1 MLFRSTLLSIGQA
14 TSIIATYN
22 SSITLQPDYITL
34 QYGTNVWNFRA
45 SSYTETYAPFITF
58 SSYKAI
64 DSSAQLE
71 VSSTTKGFLQPKMTN
86 AQAVAISTP
95 ATGLQVYDTT
105 NNKNLLYDSTAWRNI
120 ATETWVSAQGYL
132 TSVPTLAQVTTAGN
146 TTTNSITVGGL
157 SATLNVAFYNN
168 LTTSSYFSTNGI
180 HSDGRMALYGT
191 DVNGTIQLLAHRG
204 AFGGGAASLFP
215 GSVSVGG
222 ITGAIGYQNNNL
234 AIQSHIIGTGIINSG
249 THKSL
254 AIGTPN
260 TAVSGGFG
268 GNTDTIDIGTFSS
281 VSNTWGGTRPSITY
295 TALSHI
301 FKVNN
306 GTGQNNPGTNVFRI
320 ESTGN
325 VLINT
330 TADAGYTLDVNGTA
344 RVQNDFT
351 IGNNRYLKA
360 FRWTNDNT
368 SLPLQIESNSTYTVP
383 GINFIS
389 FNNSLVNNTK
399 NLFN

>member
-1 MLFRSTLLSIGQA
+1 MCSSDLGVIGNDGLIISGQSISGASNSNFIAMSNYDGSTKIINNYGVQLGGYFYPRFILKLYSYPYTNILISPIALATTDVADSSSALEIRSTIS
-14 TSIIATYN
+14 
-22 SSITLQPDYITL
+22 
-34 QYGTNVWNFRA
+34 
-45 SSYTETYAPFITF
+45 
-58 SSYKAI
+58 
-64 DSSAQLE
+64 
-71 VSSTTKGFLQPKMTN
+71 GFLPPRMTN

-105 NNKNLLYDSTAWRNI
+105 NNKNLLYDGTAWRNI

-254 AIGTPN
+254 AIGK
-260 TAVSGGFG
+260 
-268 GNTDTIDIGTFSS
+268 IGRAH
-281 VSNTWGGTRPSITY
+281 V
-295 TALSHI
+295 
-301 FKVNN
+301 
-306 GTGQNNPGTNVFRI
+306 
-320 ESTGN
+320 
-325 VLINT
+325 
-330 TADAGYTLDVNGTA
+330 
-344 RVQNDFT
+344 
-351 IGNNRYLKA
+351 
-360 FRWTNDNT
+360 
-368 SLPLQIESNSTYTVP
+368 
-383 GINFIS
+383 
-389 FNNSLVNNTK
+389 
-399 NLFN
+399 